1 MSKQIAFRLTIA
13 GKVFVAMAGA
23 GVLASIPGIV
33 GITNA
38 LADQPQSPQAT
49 SRSAHVAMPRF
60 EVASVKPCKVEN
72 DTGTGGKG
80 GGGGRIRW
88 DPGRLE
94 EECQTAFNLIRD
106 AYLAYPDG
114 KLWRVAALG
123 DAGLNEPGQVVCTG
137 CGGGLP
143 PVSDR
148 QFRQPIQGSPTWL
161 MSDRYTIDAKAE
173 GPESMA
179 MMRGPM
185 MQALL
190 EERFKLKIHRESKE
204 IPVYEMTLVRG
215 GTKLRPAKEGS
226 CIPADRW
233 EPTSLP
239 SREHPMPSGSP
250 VGCGEPSA
258 SASGLDFNG
267 TTIANLCRL
276 LSGWADR
283 DVVDKTGLAGM
294 FDFHFDIPPREP
306 REDGVSGQSAP
317 GPVRSADDSAGM
329 FTAALQ
335 VLGKLGLKVTPA
347 KRLTQSLVIDHVER
361 PSGN

>member
-1 MSKQIAFRLTIA
+1 MSKQIVLRLTIA
-13 GKVFVAMAGA
+13 RKVVVAIAGA

-33 GITNA
+33 GITDA
-38 LADQPQSPQAT
+38 LAVQPQSPQAA
-49 SRSAHVAMPRF
+49 SRSAHATMPRF
-60 EVASVKPCKVEN
+60 EVASVKPCKVED
-72 DTGTGGKG
+72 DTGRGGKG

-114 KLWRVAALG
+114 KPWRVAALG
-123 DAGLNEPGQVVCTG
+123 DAGLSEPGQVACTG

-148 QFRQPIQGSPTWL
+148 QFRQPIQGSPVWL
-161 MSDRYTIDAKAE
+161 RSDRYTIDAKAE
-173 GPESMA
+173 GPESIA

-190 EERFKLKIHRESKE
+190 EERFKLKIHRENRE
-204 IPVYEMTLVRG
+204 IPVYEMTLVKG
-215 GTKLRPAKEGS
+215 STKLRPAKEGS

-250 VGCGEPSA
+250 VGCGVPSA

-283 DVVDKTGLAGM
+283 DVIDKTGLAGM

-306 REDGVSGQSAP
+306 TEDGVSGQSAP
-317 GPVRSADDSAGM
+317 GPLRSADDSAAM
-329 FTAALQ
+329 FTATMQ
-335 VLGKLGLKVTPA
+335 MLGKLGLKFVPA
-347 KRLTQSLVIDHVER
+347 KGLGQFLVIDHVER